1 MVIEQI
7 LGSLKNIEIANR
19 RIELIQIEWFE
30 ANKRIQRRKTNEGTE
45 VAIRFMKEG
54 QHLHQDDVLYMDEDR
69 IIAVDILPC
78 DAIQVTPHSMTEMGS
93 VAYEIGNKHLPVFI
107 QDDLIL
113 IPYEE
118 PIFKWLNASGYH
130 TEKVHKKLL
139 NIVNVSVQ
147 PHSHGHSHGEGSS
160 IFSKIM
166 GLGK

>member
-1 MVIEQI
+1 MVVEQI
-7 LGSLKNIEIANR
+7 AGNLKDVKVADR
-19 RIELIQIEWFE
+19 KVELIQMEWFE
-30 ANKRIQRRKTNEGTE
+30 ANKRIQRRKTIDGTD

-54 QHLHQDDVLYMDEDR
+54 QRLRQDDILYMDDDK

-78 DAIQVTPHSMTEMGS
+78 DAIQVTPHTMLEMGS
-93 VAYEIGNKHLPVFI
+93 VSYEIGNKHLPVFI

-118 PIFKWLNASGYH
+118 PIFKWLKASGYH

-139 NIVNVSVQ
+139 NIVNASVQ
-147 PHSHGHSHGEGSS
+147 PHSHSHGEGSS

-166 GLGK
+166 GLAK

>member
-7 LGSLKNIEIANR
+7 LGSLKDIEIANR
-19 RIELIQIEWFE
+19 RVELIQIEWFE

-54 QHLHQDDVLYMDEDR
+54 QRLRQDDVIYMDEDK
-69 IIAVDILPC
+69 IIAIDILPC
-78 DAIQVTPHSMTEMGS
+78 DAIQVTPHNMVEMGS

-130 TEKVHKKLL
+130 TEKVNKKLL
-139 NIVNVSVQ
+139 NIVNASVQ
-147 PHSHGHSHGEGSS
+147 PHSHGHSHGEGNS